1 MCVRCDSD
9 LLLLAGTVTALNNG
23 DMAALCVWVMD
34 VFTVKAFDVDARPMK
49 SSIFKNVFLVVL
61 LTIMLID

>member
-9 LLLLAGTVTALNNG
+9 LLLLVGTVTALNNG

-34 VFTVKAFDVDARPMK
+34 VFTVKAVDVDTILMK
-49 SSIFKNVFLVVL
+49 SSIFKKDFVVI
-61 LTIMLID
+61 TVGHAD